1 MPRVVL
7 DTNVIVSAMHFGGL
21 PEELMLLA
29 NQGVIELFL
38 SPFILEETS
47 LVLEKKLGWEKK
59 QINRLLD
66 ALREIAVIIEP
77 ETELNV
83 IQGNDADNRI
93 LSCAVEAKADFLV
106 TGDKKHLLP
115 LGRYKGIRILSP
127 RECLD
132 VLFKGY
138 G

>member
-59 QINRLLD
+59 QITRLLD
-66 ALREIAVIIEP
+66 ALGEIAAIIEP

-132 VLFKGY
+132 VLFKG
-138 G
+138 

>member
-7 DTNVIVSAMHFGGL
+7 DTNVIVSAVHFGGA

-47 LVLEKKLGWEKK
+47 LVLEEKLGWEKK
-59 QINRLLD
+59 QISRLLD
-66 ALREIAVIIEP
+66 AVREIAAIIEP
-77 ETELNV
+77 STELDV
-83 IQGNDADNRI
+83 IQGNEADNRI
-93 LSCAVEAKADFLV
+93 LSCAVDAKADFLV

-132 VLFKGY
+132 VLFKG
-138 G
+138 

>member
-7 DTNVIVSAMHFGGL
+7 DTNVIISAVHFGGP
-21 PEELMLLA
+21 PEELVLLA

-47 LVLEKKLGWEKK
+47 LVLEEKLGWEKK
-59 QINRLLD
+59 RISRLLD
-66 ALREIAVIIEP
+66 ALKEIAVIVEP
-77 ETELNV
+77 ETELDV
-83 IQGNDADNRI
+83 IHGNEADNRI
-93 LSCAVEAKADFLV
+93 LSCAVDVKADFLV

-115 LGRYKGIRILSP
+115 LGSYKEIRILSP

-132 VLFKGY
+132 ILFKG
-138 G
+138 

>member
-21 PEELMLLA
+21 PEEVMLLA

-83 IQGNDADNRI
+83 IQGNNADNRI
-93 LSCAVEAKADFLV
+93 LSCAVEAKADFLI
-106 TGDKKHLLP
+106 TGDKRHLLP
-115 LGRYKGIRILSP
+115 LRRYKGIRILSP

-132 VLFKGY
+132 VLFKG
-138 G
+138 

>member
-106 TGDKKHLLP
+106 TGDKRHLLP
-115 LGRYKGIRILSP
+115 LRRYKGIRILSP

-132 VLFKGY
+132 VLFKG
-138 G
+138 